1 MRFLAFDDRSFE
13 ENGEG
18 SFNLTLDSIS
28 RPLIVRR
35 LIESDT
41 RSWDSAAMRTRKT
54 CLPLARLPA
63 CSRGRLCLHNV
74 PPIFLNYPTDKNTRP
89 DSLWIIV
96 DKPFLFVSLQIYFRL
111 SLSLSLSLARSL
123 ARYFWSNDSPR
134 FHRIDRSTSENRWK
148 VTLFKYSF

>member
-96 DKPFLFVSLQIYFRL
+96 DKPFLFVSADLFS
-111 SLSLSLSLARSL
+111 SLFFSLFLIQRF
-123 ARYFWSNDSPR
+123 FW